1 MKNGLLFII
10 LLFLS
15 LVTRAQFVNFGQD
28 RACLRWKQI
37 KTEDFQIIYPDFFED
52 NAQKIANLYAR
63 LYQHANTLEIKP
75 KKISVIIHADGRSC
89 QWERSLSS
97 PQKRTLHHA
106 SPGPNR
112 QLAGTSLRT

>member
-52 NAQKIANLYAR
+52 NAQKDSQPICPALPTC
-63 LYQHANTLEIKP
+63 QHT
-75 KKISVIIHADGRSC
+75 
-89 QWERSLSS
+89 
-97 PQKRTLHHA
+97 
-106 SPGPNR
+106 
-112 QLAGTSLRT
+112 